1 MASTR
6 RSRPDPTRTTRSEV
20 RPSRLRSP
28 STTLSLEAKLRSSG
42 QIQNHLL
49 AVAVFTSALM
59 AWRMVFAIALQV
71 HEGAF
76 EELLPAL
83 MFMMPLTVLP
93 IFIVFVHGV
102 PRPAAR
108 ARAVRGAVVRDA
120 RARRR
125 RPPRLGRA
133 DRRRRAGA
141 ARLPADLA
149 AREPVLGGAII
160 ALVPHVAHLG
170 PLAKLLSLTLPLVN
184 HAIAPMY
191 HSISPAEELQLLAS
205 AFTVGCTLGYIV
217 ERTARG
223 TFVQE
228 IERRRL
234 EVALATRESLDLQHR
249 AEAQSAALRAEAH
262 RVINHTS
269 KRVMLNAV
277 QACEVVGRR
286 LSQQGFADGAAAEMG
301 GRDVYSLLSQTQA
314 ETVAGFHMC
323 RSVLLRA
330 RLVSGEYL
338 VQSEEF
344 SVGQLFASLGL
355 NSNPRFVCA
364 ADGHVTVRADKLLL
378 ETILFNAA
386 QNALHHGAAGGRVH
400 ANAQVIAAVP
410 ASDHPPTLRISLRNE
425 AGSNHA
431 ALLALSETTPNLLH
445 ASTDELVGANTMTA
459 ASLGS
464 TFLGLR
470 DINQGHHR
478 VLAARPGVAHR
489 RRDLGHVRARR
500 RGGDRPG
507 DAAAAAARRQRRGRS
522 GVGGVEDGGERGA
535 ASAAGSPPSSR
546 LPKGLTWVCCDDDE
560 LPRFFLEALVK
571 KAEGAADSLVG
582 GGNYGELEAL
592 PATIARLAS
601 EHGDEGVVV
610 VLDENLELYGHPR
623 IKGSEMCKQLRDV
636 HNFGG
641 VVVSTR
647 RTTRTSRRRWPSP
660 PAPTASPANVGKG
673 LQMLHDTIA
682 KWYERRLGRLI
693 QAVTRRRLL
702 IGSGEV
708 RVWSLTPDGER
719 SVCGAHVCMH
729 LELLCSET

>member
-1 MASTR
+1 MKLNGLDPEISP
-6 RSRPDPTRTTRSEV
+6 RPDPHYSLSKYV
-20 RPSRLRSP
+20 HPV
-28 STTLSLEAKLRSSG
+28 TLAFYDASLEAKLRSSG

-93 IFIVFVHGV
+93 IFIVFVTAYLD
-102 PRPAAR
+102 P
-108 ARAVRGAVVRDA
+108 
-120 RARRR
+120 
-125 RPPRLGRA
+125 
-133 DRRRRAGA
+133 RRAHARFEALWCAMLVLGA
-141 ARLPADLA
+141 AVHLGSGAQIGGDAPAPPGCPPIWPLA
-149 AREPVLGGAII
+149 SQLLGGAII

-470 DINQGHHR
+470 DINQ
-478 VLAARPGVAHR
+478 VATTAFSPPAQASLTADATSVTFELAVEVAIVQETPPPPPPAASGAGAGSAVSKMAGSRGV
-489 RRDLGHVRARR
+489 
-500 RGGDRPG
+500 
-507 DAAAAAARRQRRGRS
+507 
-522 GVGGVEDGGERGA
+522 

-571 KAEGAADSLVG
+571 KAEGASDSLVVG
-582 GGNYGELEAL
+582 GKYGELEAL

-641 VVVSTR
+641 VVVIYS
-647 RTTRTSRRRWPSP
+647 
-660 PAPTASPANVGKG
+660 ANDEDESKEMAVAAGADGLIGKGVGKG

-682 KWYERRLGRLI
+682 KWYERRFGDDSFK
-693 QAVTRRRLL
+693 Q
-702 IGSGEV
+702 
-708 RVWSLTPDGER
+708 
-719 SVCGAHVCMH
+719 
-729 LELLCSET
+729 

>member
-1 MASTR
+1 MKMNGLDP
-6 RSRPDPTRTTRSEV
+6 RSRPDPTRTTRSQV
-20 RPSRLRSP
+20 RHRSRSP
-28 STTLSLEAKLRSSG
+28 STTRRFEAKLRSSG

-93 IFIVFVHGV
+93 LFIVFVTAYLD
-102 PRPAAR
+102 PRR

-141 ARLPADLA
+141 AGCPPIWPLA
-149 AREPVLGGAII
+149 SQLLGGAII

-286 LSQQGFADGAAAEMG
+286 LSQQGFADGAAAETG

-445 ASTDELVGANTMTA
+445 ASTDELVGTNTMTA

-470 DINQGHHR
+470 DINQ
-478 VLAARPGVAHR
+478 VATTAFSPPAQASLTADATSVTFELAVEVAIVQETPPPPPPAASGAGAGR
-489 RRDLGHVRARR
+489 RCRRWRGAAGRRARR
-500 RGGDRPG
+500 G
-507 DAAAAAARRQRRGRS
+507 RRRRRGCQ
-522 GVGGVEDGGERGA
+522 RG
-535 ASAAGSPPSSR
+535 
-546 LPKGLTWVCCDDDE
+546 
-560 LPRFFLEALVK
+560 
-571 KAEGAADSLVG
+571 
-582 GGNYGELEAL
+582 
-592 PATIARLAS
+592 
-601 EHGDEGVVV
+601 
-610 VLDENLELYGHPR
+610 
-623 IKGSEMCKQLRDV
+623 
-636 HNFGG
+636 
-641 VVVSTR
+641 
-647 RTTRTSRRRWPSP
+647 
-660 PAPTASPANVGKG
+660 
-673 LQMLHDTIA
+673 
-682 KWYERRLGRLI
+682 
-693 QAVTRRRLL
+693 
-702 IGSGEV
+702 
-708 RVWSLTPDGER
+708 
-719 SVCGAHVCMH
+719 
-729 LELLCSET
+729 

>member
-1 MASTR
+1 MKR
-6 RSRPDPTRTTRSEV
+6 NGLDPEIS
-20 RPSRLRSP
+20 PRLDPHYSLSKYVHP
-28 STTLSLEAKLRSSG
+28 VTLAFYDASLEAKLRSSG

-93 IFIVFVHGV
+93 LFIVFVTAYLD
-102 PRPAAR
+102 P
-108 ARAVRGAVVRDA
+108 
-120 RARRR
+120 
-125 RPPRLGRA
+125 
-133 DRRRRAGA
+133 RRAHARFEALWCAMLVLGA
-141 ARLPADLA
+141 AVHLGSGAQIGGDAPAPPGCPPIWPLA
-149 AREPVLGGAII
+149 SQLLGGAII

-286 LSQQGFADGAAAEMG
+286 LSQQGFADGAAAETG

-445 ASTDELVGANTMTA
+445 ASTDELVGRTLCPPPRSAQPSS
-459 ASLGS
+459 ASATS
-464 TFLGLR
+464 TKWPPPP
-470 DINQGHHR
+470 
-478 VLAARPGVAHR
+478 LAARPGVAHR
-489 RRDLGHVRARR
+489 RRHLGHVRARR
-500 RGGDRPG
+500 RGGDRPETPPPPPP
-507 DAAAAAARRQRRGRS
+507 AAS
-522 GVGGVEDGGERGA
+522 GAGGAGSAVSKMAGSRGA

-641 VVVSTR
+641 VVVIYS
-647 RTTRTSRRRWPSP
+647 
-660 PAPTASPANVGKG
+660 ANDEDESKEMAVAAGADGLIGKGVGKG

-682 KWYERRLGRLI
+682 KWYERRFGDDSFK
-693 QAVTRRRLL
+693 Q
-702 IGSGEV
+702 
-708 RVWSLTPDGER
+708 
-719 SVCGAHVCMH
+719 
-729 LELLCSET
+729 